1 MEIQVKINALM
12 AAMLLAGGLLAGC
25 GDKSGGDT
33 TSADGS
39 SASASAGPEGGKSA
53 MVVAAKDANGRDIT
67 VMPFRS
73 AEGRT
78 YVPYMKLGQQFYE
91 NSPEHL
97 TYVDLYWSKA
107 DPIDEELL
115 AYTISKEFAQEQ
127 DPFKRKDMLA
137 ALKPK
142 MDEYLARV
150 RQIGDI
156 AIDINDTVRFGQ
168 YDMEKKAFP
177 IFLYTTTS
185 NAQVALHG
193 RNSVEYA
200 VLVPSIDQAHGA
212 EFGLLTAEPAAH
224 EVEAKLA
231 GKRDGNGNA
240 DVPLVVKGYVFLAS
254 AMSDNGGEKA
264 TVNSARLEAVV
275 FPDAFDLLVPG
286 TDEVLVTLDKKVLP
300 AGFPADKYFL
310 TRPYDRHGAQ
320 SAQLVK
326 AKMGI
331 EG

>member
-1 MEIQVKINALM
+1 MEIQLKINALM

-25 GDKSGGDT
+25 GDKSGGDAA
-33 TSADGS
+33 SAEGS
-39 SASASAGPEGGKSA
+39 SASASAAPAGGKGT
-53 MVVAAKDANGRDIT
+53 MLVASKDADGRDIT

-78 YVPYMKLGQQFYE
+78 YVPYMKLGQQFYVD
-91 NSPEHL
+91 SPEHMA
-97 TYVDLYWSKA
+97 YVDLYWSKA

-115 AYTISKEFAQEQ
+115 AYTVSAEFANEQ

-156 AIDINDTVRFGQ
+156 AIDINDTVQFGQ

-177 IFLYTTTS
+177 IFLYIPTS
-185 NAQVALHG
+185 NARVDLHG

-200 VLVPSIDQAHGA
+200 VVVPKMDLANSSQFWLPMD
-212 EFGLLTAEPAAH
+212 EAAAR

-231 GKRDGNGNA
+231 GKRDGSGTA
-240 DVPLVVKGYVFLAS
+240 ETPVIVKGSVFLAS
-254 AMSDNGGEKA
+254 ALSDNGGEKA

-286 TDEVLVTLDKKVLP
+286 TQDVLVTLDKNVLP
-300 AGFPADKYFL
+300 AGFPADSYFL
-310 TRPYDRHGAQ
+310 TRPYDKDGAQ
-320 SAQLVK
+320 SAKLVK

>member
-1 MEIQVKINALM
+1 MKINPLM

-25 GDKSGGDT
+25 GDKSGGDAA
-33 TSADGS
+33 SAEGS
-39 SASASAGPEGGKSA
+39 SASASAKSADGKNA
-53 MVVAAKDANGRDIT
+53 MVVASKDDVGRDIT

-73 AEGRT
+73 AEGRS
-78 YVPYMKLGQQFYE
+78 YAPYMKLGQQFYPD
-91 NSPEHL
+91 SPEHL
-97 TYVDLYWSKA
+97 AYVDLYWSKA

-115 AYTISKEFAQEQ
+115 AYTISKEFANEQ

-156 AIDINDTVRFGQ
+156 AIDINDTVQFGQ

-177 IFLYTTTS
+177 IFLYTSTS
-185 NAQVALHG
+185 NERVDLHG
-193 RNSVEYA
+193 RNSVEFS
-200 VLVPSIDQAHGA
+200 VVVPGMDLANSSQFWLPMD
-212 EFGLLTAEPAAH
+212 EAAARAI
-224 EVEAKLA
+224 EAKLA
-231 GKRDGNGNA
+231 GKRDGSGNA
-240 DVPLVVKGYVFLAS
+240 EVPLIVKGHVLLAS
-254 AMSDNGGEKA
+254 AMPDNGGEMA

-286 TDEVLVTLDKKVLP
+286 TADVLVTLDKKVLP

-310 TRPYDRHGAQ
+310 TRPYDNDGAA
-320 SAQLVK
+320 SAALVK
-326 AKMGI
+326 ARMGI
-331 EG
+331 ED

>member
-1 MEIQVKINALM
+1 MEIHLKINALM

-25 GDKSGGDT
+25 GDKSGGDAG
-33 TSADGS
+33 SAEGGS
-39 SASASAGPEGGKSA
+39 TGASAASAGGSDA
-53 MVVAAKDANGRDIT
+53 MVVASKDANGRDIT

-97 TYVDLYWSKA
+97 AYVDLYWSKA

-115 AYTISKEFAQEQ
+115 AYTISKEFALEQ

-137 ALKPK
+137 ALKPE
-142 MDEYLARV
+142 MDAYLARV
-150 RQIGDI
+150 RRIGDI

-177 IFLYTTTS
+177 IFLYTSTT
-185 NAQVALHG
+185 NERVDLHG
-193 RNSVEYA
+193 RNSVEFS
-200 VLVPSIDQAHGA
+200 VVVPGMDLVDGS
-212 EFGLLTAEPAAH
+212 EFWLPMDEAAAR
-224 EVEAKLA
+224 EVEARLA

-240 DVPLVVKGYVFLAS
+240 DVPVIVKGHVFLAS

-264 TVNSARLEAVV
+264 TVNSARLESVV

-286 TDEVLVTLDKKVLP
+286 TSDVLVTLDKKVLP
-300 AGFPADKYFL
+300 AGFPADEYFL
-310 TRPYDRHGAQ
+310 TRPYDNDGAA
-320 SAQLVK
+320 SAALVK
-326 AKMGI
+326 ARMGI